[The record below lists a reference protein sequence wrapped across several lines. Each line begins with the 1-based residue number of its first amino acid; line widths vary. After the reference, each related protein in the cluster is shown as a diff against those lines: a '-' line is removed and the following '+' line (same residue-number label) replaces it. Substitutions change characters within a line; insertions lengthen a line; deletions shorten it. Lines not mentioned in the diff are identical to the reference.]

1 MLTREELEYYITGSK
16 ILGCGGGGSEA
27 NARERIKSVYGSG
40 DGFEVVSL
48 EDIPEDQLVFIV
60 GAVGGG
66 VSEEMR
72 QSVAGLKRIQQDPLI
87 LAAKRLISAVDM
99 EPFGLI
105 ASEIGPANGIAPMYV
120 AAELG
125 LVTIDG
131 DCCGR
136 AKPEIESS
144 TTNLARLSITPMSIV
159 SPFGDVVM
167 LEEVVDDARA
177 ERIARQVAVASGGL
191 VGMARC
197 PASGSEWKRAAIPGS
212 VSRSIGLGRAVH
224 DARESKGNPVD
235 AVIDYER
242 GYRLFSGEI
251 QKCERVDAGGFV
263 TGHLFLDGTSP
274 TSDTQKSEM
283 RIWYKNE
290 YLCSWLNRDPFVT
303 SPDLLCVLDAE
314 TAEGL
319 TPWEDQLPP
328 GRRVEVIGIAN
339 DARWRSERGL
349 SLFGPRH
356 FGFDIEYTAV
366 EKIAKC

>member
-1 MLTREELEYYITGSK
+1 VLTREELEYFVTGSK

-27 NARERIKSVYGSG
+27 DAREKIESIYEAG
-40 DGFEVVSL
+40 DGFEVIPL
-48 EDIPEDQLVFIV
+48 EDIPDDKLVFIV
-60 GAVGGG
+60 GIVGGG
-66 VSEEMR
+66 ISEEMR
-72 QSVAGLKRIQQDPLI
+72 QSVADLKRIQQSPLI
-87 LAAKRLISAVDM
+87 LAARRLISAVDM
-99 EPFGLI
+99 EPYGLI
-105 ASEIGPANGIAPMYV
+105 ASEIGPANGVAPMY
-120 AAELG
+120 AAAKLG

-144 TTNLARLSITPMSIV
+144 TTNLVGLSITPMSIV

-212 VSRSIGLGRAVH
+212 ISRSINLGRAVL
-224 DARESKGNPVD
+224 DARQSKDNPVD
-235 AVIDYER
+235 AAVDCER
-242 GYRLFSGEI
+242 GYRLLSGEI
-251 QKCERVDAGGFV
+251 RKSERVDAGGFV
-263 TGHLFLDGTSP
+263 TGNVFIEGVSP
-274 TSDTQKSEM
+274 IRDTKKSEM

-290 YLCSWLNRDPFVT
+290 YLCSWLDGEPFVT
-303 SPDLLCVLDAE
+303 SPDLICVVDAD

-319 TPWEDQLPP
+319 TPWENQLTR
-328 GRRVEVIGIAN
+328 GRRVEVVGIAN
-339 DARWRSERGL
+339 DVRWRSDRGL

-356 FGFDIEYTAV
+356 FGWDIEYTPV
-366 EKIAKC
+366 ERSAKG